1 MISEM
6 REQDKS
12 NTTSLIYIDQFMDQ
26 YQFPS
31 QIDRIQFKVLTT
43 LPLQFKGF

>member
-6 REQDKS
+6 REQDKN
-12 NTTSLIYIDQFMDQ
+12 NTTLLIYIDQFMDQ

-31 QIDRIQFKVLTT
+31 QSLVNI
-43 LPLQFKGF
+43 KGSTAYSTVNL